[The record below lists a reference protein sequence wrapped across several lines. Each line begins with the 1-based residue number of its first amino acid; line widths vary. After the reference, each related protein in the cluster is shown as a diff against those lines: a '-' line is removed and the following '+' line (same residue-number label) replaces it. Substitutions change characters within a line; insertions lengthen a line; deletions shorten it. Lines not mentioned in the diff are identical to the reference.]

1 MKVLLFAILIMVN
14 FMSLKHK
21 LIFLLTLF
29 LFGIIFY
36 RIYQIRFIRHDY
48 YLEAYQKNTIKNIT
62 YKDAPRG
69 RILDRNGTIILDNKK
84 INIITYRKLNKS
96 SIQDEI
102 KLSYKLA
109 NILSSTTEATKD
121 ELKQFYMLNNNT
133 DYLLSTKEL
142 ESYKY
147 REITSKDIEELKFNR
162 LNEEISKYTI
172 KDRIA
177 IHIYYLLNKGY
188 SYDTKIIQENVSD
201 NICATTLEENIEG
214 LNCDYKYI
222 RDLKYESLSSIIG
235 NLGFISKENKNTY
248 LNKGYNIKEL
258 VGISG
263 LELEYEDTLHGTR
276 AIYQV
281 GEDNTT
287 TLIQDEIP
295 GQDLTL
301 SIDLSIQEKLESII
315 KSNLEKSK
323 AMANTKYFNS
333 SYALISDPKTFQI
346 LALSGKKIL
355 DNNEFQDITL
365 DIFNNGFTVG
375 SVVKG
380 ASHTVGYINNAISI
394 GKKMNDA
401 CVKLYNVPEKCSF
414 KRLGYIDDIS
424 ALKMSS
430 NYYQFITAIK
440 VANQEYHANMHLE
453 VTKETFDKYRE
464 IFKSY
469 GLGSTTYIDFPQEFT
484 GIEGE
489 TIAPDL
495 YLNLAIG
502 QYDTYSLLGLLSYIN
517 TIANNGTRKSL
528 SLTLK
533 ENKVV
538 DTIPLEEKNMS
549 RIKEGFYQVTT
560 KGTARGYINPKY
572 MPAGKTGTAQNY
584 YDGKINTINQTFIGY
599 APKDTPKYSFV
610 IISPNISYENEK
622 RSYVAP
628 VTKNITKEISD
639 YLFTK

>member
-1 MKVLLFAILIMVN
+1 
-14 FMSLKHK
+14 
-21 LIFLLTLF
+21 
-29 LFGIIFY
+29 
-36 RIYQIRFIRHDY
+36 
-48 YLEAYQKNTIKNIT
+48 
-62 YKDAPRG
+62 
-69 RILDRNGTIILDNKK
+69 
-84 INIITYRKLNKS
+84 
-96 SIQDEI
+96 
-102 KLSYKLA
+102 
-109 NILSSTTEATKD
+109 
-121 ELKQFYMLNNNT
+121 
-133 DYLLSTKEL
+133 
-142 ESYKY
+142 
-147 REITSKDIEELKFNR
+147 
-162 LNEEISKYTI
+162 
-172 KDRIA
+172 
-177 IHIYYLLNKGY
+177 
-188 SYDTKIIQENVSD
+188 
-201 NICATTLEENIEG
+201 
-214 LNCDYKYI
+214 
-222 RDLKYESLSSIIG
+222 
-235 NLGFISKENKNTY
+235 
-248 LNKGYNIKEL
+248 
-258 VGISG
+258 
-263 LELEYEDTLHGTR
+263 
-276 AIYQV
+276 
-281 GEDNTT
+281 
-287 TLIQDEIP
+287 
-295 GQDLTL
+295 
-301 SIDLSIQEKLESII
+301 
-315 KSNLEKSK
+315 
-323 AMANTKYFNS
+323 MANTKYFNS

-394 GKKMNDA
+394 GKKINDA
-401 CVKLYNVPEKCSF
+401 CVKLYNVPQKCSF

-495 YLNLAIG
+495 YLNLTIG

-549 RIKEGFYQVTT
+549 RIKEGFYQVTA